1 MRRERRGGKERE
13 REREERGREGRERK
27 EGRKEGREES
37 GAHSLQASA
46 PRFTWAGYDPAHLP
60 DYLRNI

>member
-1 MRRERRGGKERE
+1 MRRERRGGKER
-13 REREERGREGRERK
+13 RGREERGREGRE
-27 EGRKEGREES
+27 RKEGREES

-46 PRFTWAGYDPAHLP
+46 PRFPWAGYGPAHLP